1 MFIGMSGSKSPKR
14 IDLVYPELSYKIV
27 GCLYEVWNVLGP
39 GHSELTYQKATATMF
54 RKENIRYVEQL
65 STPVYF
71 HNQLIN
77 NRFIDFVVEESIVV
91 ELKKSNRF
99 SIQHIRQLSD
109 YLIRTKL
116 KLGILANF
124 TWNGVVTK
132 RIINI
137 NNL

>member
-1 MFIGMSGSKSPKR
+1 
-14 IDLVYPELSYKIV
+14 
-27 GCLYEVWNVLGP
+27 
-39 GHSELTYQKATATMF
+39 MF